1 MPKYSQVFLHDKN
14 VRSRIAAAAGEAQFE
29 LLVEIG
35 PGKGALT
42 GLLFPEYGPRLL
54 AVEIDPAMAAILKA
68 AHPGLELINRDFME
82 LDLPAL
88 TAGRKT
94 AFIGNL
100 PYECSTAILEK
111 TLACPDFELGVF
123 MFQREVARK
132 ICARPGAHDYSYL
145 SVISQ
150 AQAQAELL
158 LDVPAG
164 CFTPVPEV
172 DSSVL
177 VFRPRRALPSP
188 AAFAAFSSFL
198 KAAFA
203 HRRKTLINSLAL
215 SGKYSKAG
223 VSAILE
229 KQGHKLTCRPQE
241 LTGAEFLALLR
252 ELEKI

>member
-14 VRSRIAAAAGEAQFE
+14 VRSRIAAAAGQAPCE

-42 GLLFPEYGPRLL
+42 GLLFPGFGSRML
-54 AVEIDPAMAAILKA
+54 AVEIDPELTAELKT
-68 AHPGLELINRDFME
+68 AHPGLELLNRDFME

-94 AFIGNL
+94 VFVGNL
-100 PYECSTAILEK
+100 PYDCSTAILEK
-111 TLACPDFELGVF
+111 TLACPALELAVF
-123 MFQREVARK
+123 MFQREVARR
-132 ICARPGAHDYSYL
+132 ITAPAGAGDYGYL
-145 SVISQ
+145 SIISQ
-150 AQAQAELL
+150 SQAEAELL

-177 VFRPRRALPSP
+177 IFRPRRALPSP
-188 AAFAAFSSFL
+188 AAFTAFASFL

-223 VSAILE
+223 VSSVLE

-241 LTGAEFLALLR
+241 LTGAELLALLR